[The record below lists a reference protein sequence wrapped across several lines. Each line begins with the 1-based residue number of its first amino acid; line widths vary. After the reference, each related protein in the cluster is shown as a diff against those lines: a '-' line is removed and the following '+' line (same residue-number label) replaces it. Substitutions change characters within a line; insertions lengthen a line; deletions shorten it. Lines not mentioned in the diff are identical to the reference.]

1 VLLVAFAVS
10 LSTRCTAAGIR
21 PARAGNFLLSRQ
33 KKVTKEEALE
43 IEGLDALN
51 AKKRL
56 EATRCALAAV
66 PMPSTTDRTFTP
78 VNAGCTPGSPMK
90 APHAPTRRPSGA
102 CLFEFRLVSTACSRA
117 LGGHTADGWRR

>member
-1 VLLVAFAVS
+1 LLLPGAFAT
-10 LSTRCTAAGIR
+10 LCTAAGIR

-33 KKVTKEEALE
+33 KKVTKEEAPG
-43 IEGLDALN
+43 IERLDALN

-56 EATRCALAAV
+56 EATRFALAAV
-66 PMPSTTDRTFTP
+66 PIQATKDRTFTP

-102 CLFEFRLVSTACSRA
+102 CLA
-117 LGGHTADGWRR
+117 